1 MERFKTILKIIGK
14 EIALFIIG
22 ALIYMGIELAF
33 RGHTHWTMGIVGG
46 LCFVI
51 IGLLN
56 EGYNWEM
63 PFWKQCLIGACVITA
78 LEFVSGVVLNMILG
92 LTIWDYSGIPL
103 NLFGQICLPF
113 SVAWFFLSGVAIVL
127 DDYIRYWFFDE
138 EKPHYIWK

>member
-1 MERFKTILKIIGK
+1 MERFKKILKIIGK

-92 LTIWDYSGIPL
+92 LGIWDYSGIPF

-113 SVAWFFLSGVAIVL
+113 SIAWFFLSGIAIIL

>member
-1 MERFKTILKIIGK
+1 MEKAKKILKFIGR
-14 EIALFIIG
+14 ELALFVIG
-22 ALIYMGIELAF
+22 ALIYMLIEILF

-78 LEFVSGVVLNMILG
+78 LEFVSGIVLNVILG
-92 LTIWDYSGIPL
+92 LGIWDYSGMPF

-113 SVAWFFLSGVAIVL
+113 SIAWFFLSGVAVVL
-127 DDYIRYWFFDE
+127 DDYIRYWFFGE
-138 EKPHYIWK
+138 RKPQYHWF

>member
-1 MERFKTILKIIGK
+1 MEKAKKILKFIGR
-14 EIALFIIG
+14 ELALFVIG
-22 ALIYMGIELAF
+22 ALIYMLIEILF

-78 LEFVSGVVLNMILG
+78 LEFVSGIVLNVILG
-92 LTIWDYSGIPL
+92 LGIWDYSGMPF

-113 SVAWFFLSGVAIVL
+113 SIAWFFLSGVAVVL
-127 DDYIRYWFFDE
+127 DDYIRYWFFGE
-138 EKPHYIWK
+138 RKPQ

>member
-1 MERFKTILKIIGK
+1 MERFKKILKIIGK

-78 LEFVSGVVLNMILG
+78 LEFVSGVILNMILG
-92 LTIWDYSGIPL
+92 LGIWDYSGIPF

-113 SVAWFFLSGVAIVL
+113 SIAWFFLSGVAIIL
-127 DDYIRYWFFDE
+127 DDYIRYWFFDK